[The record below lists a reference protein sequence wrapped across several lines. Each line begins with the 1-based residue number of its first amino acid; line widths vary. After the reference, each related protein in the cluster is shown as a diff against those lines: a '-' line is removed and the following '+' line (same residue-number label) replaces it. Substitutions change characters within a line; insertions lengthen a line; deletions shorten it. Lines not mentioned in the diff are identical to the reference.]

1 MCSEGVGKAN
11 PETMSQ
17 PRATTTSTRS
27 LIPSW
32 AGPALFTIVAVAV
45 LVFFWCFLGD
55 VEAHA
60 AADYPL
66 AGRE

>member
-1 MCSEGVGKAN
+1 
-11 PETMSQ
+11 MSQ
-17 PRATTTSTRS
+17 PKATTTSTRS

-55 VEAHA
+55 VDAHA
-60 AADYPL
+60 AAGHLP
-66 AGRE
+66 AGRQ

>member
-1 MCSEGVGKAN
+1 
-11 PETMSQ
+11 MSQ